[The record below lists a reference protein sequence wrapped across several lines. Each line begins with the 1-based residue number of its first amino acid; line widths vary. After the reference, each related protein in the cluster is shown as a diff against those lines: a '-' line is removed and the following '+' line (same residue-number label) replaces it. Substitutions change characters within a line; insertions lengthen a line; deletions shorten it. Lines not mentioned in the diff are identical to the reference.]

1 MTAPNQPIPNGSN
14 QPGDFAT
21 LQGMTAEDVETSL
34 KAGAKVS
41 YNNAQ
46 NSHKNNVL
54 IPIDNVNY
62 VAVSAQGSANIAVT
76 TAQAAA
82 NEAAEAGVKADIAYD
97 NAHYWSVE
105 CVVSSAEVMLGVNEL
120 LLGPVLNV
128 PDGLE
133 ARITDAHFAFITQPG
148 GCTIEIKR
156 WNHSGT
162 VADVIHTQVLG
173 ANVTRLNAPA
183 LDIPVFD
190 KERFFY
196 NVTSIIGSTAPTVM
210 QINVSGVYY
219 PEEP

>member
-1 MTAPNQPIPNGSN
+1 MTAPNQPIPNGSV

-21 LQGMTAEDVETSL
+21 LQGMTTEDVETSL

-62 VAVSAQGSANIAVT
+62 VAVSAQGSANIAVS
-76 TAQAAA
+76 TAEAAA
-82 NEAAEAGVKADIAYD
+82 NEAAEAGVKADIAYE

-133 ARITDAHFAFITQPG
+133 AILTDVHFAFITQPG
-148 GCTIEIKR
+148 GCTVEVKR
-156 WNHSGT
+156 WNAAGT
-162 VADVIHTQVLG
+162 VSDVIHTQVLG
-173 ANVTRLNAPA
+173 ANVTRYNANA
-183 LDIPVFD
+183 LTVEAFD

-196 NVTSIIGSTAPTVM
+196 NVTNVVGSTAPTVL
-210 QINVSGVYY
+210 QINVSGVYI
-219 PEEP
+219 PEP